1 MQETLNTSNSQN
13 YSWVGIVETV
23 SVVGSI
29 GASIASIFINQAAL
43 ASIPLSITVMLNLV
57 NRRLQLEALSK
68 TNQSAISQL
77 VQEDV
82 KVLDKVEA
90 SNQQIVHLQQ
100 LTFDYQQVKGNVQE
114 HSQNLQ
120 NNQNDIAALL
130 QQQTETQ
137 GKIQGIDEQL
147 TQSNSDF
154 EQLKND
160 TQDYTAMLQ
169 TGQLEMAELLQD
181 KSEVRSIVD
190 SLTTQVAEIQEII
203 PSLIE
208 GNSNLMDYAK
218 LQSLYEEQMEVV
230 KKVGYLRE
238 IDSSTQ
244 AIRIAPYDPDA
255 YYKRGMSFLALGDK
269 QGSIGDFT
277 EAIQLNSNHASAY
290 YSRGL
295 AHSDL
300 GNKKRAVQDLREA
313 AKLFFDAGDIASYQM
328 AKDASK
334 QIHELNSS
342 VSDEDSAQLA
352 VGSLFG

>member
-1 MQETLNTSNSQN
+1 M
-13 YSWVGIVETV
+13 IV
-23 SVVGSI
+23 
-29 GASIASIFINQAAL
+29 
-43 ASIPLSITVMLNLV
+43 
-57 NRRLQLEALSK
+57 R
-68 TNQSAISQL
+68 
-77 VQEDV
+77 
-82 KVLDKVEA
+82 
-90 SNQQIVHLQQ
+90 
-100 LTFDYQQVKGNVQE
+100 
-114 HSQNLQ
+114 
-120 NNQNDIAALL
+120 
-130 QQQTETQ
+130 
-137 GKIQGIDEQL
+137 
-147 TQSNSDF
+147 
-154 EQLKND
+154 
-160 TQDYTAMLQ
+160 
-169 TGQLEMAELLQD
+169 
-181 KSEVRSIVD
+181 
-190 SLTTQVAEIQEII
+190 